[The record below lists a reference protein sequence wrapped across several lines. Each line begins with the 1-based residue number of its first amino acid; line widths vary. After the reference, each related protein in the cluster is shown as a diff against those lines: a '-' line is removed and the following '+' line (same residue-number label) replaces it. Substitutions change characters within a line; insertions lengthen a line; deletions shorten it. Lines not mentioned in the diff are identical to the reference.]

1 MKRLLKRYKYF
12 LALLVINIVVYALYP
27 AVGQKS
33 VDITWSNTVEMLS
46 VIPPIFILLGL
57 LDVWVKRETMIK
69 LMGEKSGIGG
79 MLIAFFLGSAA
90 AGPLY
95 AAFPIV
101 GVLLQ
106 KGSKF
111 SNVLIFLG
119 AWSTTKI
126 PMLLFEASSMGWKFT
141 LTRFIINIPGIILIA
156 FITEKLLNERETQYV
171 YEQSNNRLA

>member
-1 MKRLLKRYKYF
+1 MKMLLRRYKYF
-12 LALLVINIVVYALYP
+12 LGLVIINIVVYALYP
-27 AVGQKS
+27 SVGQKS
-33 VDITWSNTVEMLS
+33 IEITWSNAVEMLS

-69 LMGEKSGIGG
+69 FMGEKSGILGV
-79 MLIAFFLGSAA
+79 LIAFFLGSAA

-95 AAFPIV
+95 AAFPIA

-106 KGSKF
+106 KGSKL

-126 PMLLFEASSMGWKFT
+126 PMLLFEASAMGWKFMI
-141 LTRFIINIPGIILIA
+141 TRFVINIPIIILIA
-156 FITEKLLNERETQYV
+156 YITGTLFNEREKQSI
-171 YEQSNNRLA
+171 YESAGS